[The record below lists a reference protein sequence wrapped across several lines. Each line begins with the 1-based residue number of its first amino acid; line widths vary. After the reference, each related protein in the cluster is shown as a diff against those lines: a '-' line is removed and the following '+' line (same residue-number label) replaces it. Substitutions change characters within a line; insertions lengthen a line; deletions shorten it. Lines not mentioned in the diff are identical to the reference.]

1 MWREEEEDVERLLR
15 PESRAGLPFG
25 RLLLLYLH
33 PFALFKDASRGSV
46 LVQRRALSYNRAM
59 RWMLLWYLQ
68 RWMVIAAALFLAI
81 APAEAQAAQI
91 SLFIIPTVA
100 FAVGACIALTVIA
113 CTAIAY
119 LLLGA
124 RRN

>member
-1 MWREEEEDVERLLR
+1 
-15 PESRAGLPFG
+15 
-25 RLLLLYLH
+25 
-33 PFALFKDASRGSV
+33 
-46 LVQRRALSYNRAM
+46 M